1 MNSSKEQEA
10 TKQTSLVT
18 HNGVEE
24 GWLANIR
31 KTNDTGAEAHANRG
45 PWADENRQA
54 RQARLHRQCWSNA
67 DNINKSTTGSWLGE
81 VASLIL
87 ELVEVLE
94 LLEIRLDAFFF
105 TWA

>member
-1 MNSSKEQEA
+1 
-10 TKQTSLVT
+10 L
-18 HNGVEE
+18 GV
-24 GWLANIR
+24 
-31 KTNDTGAEAHANRG
+31 
-45 PWADENRQA
+45 
-54 RQARLHRQCWSNA
+54 
-67 DNINKSTTGSWLGE
+67 